1 MADFYERMIA
11 LGFRLIAKYGQPAIH
26 RRLEVTEADPNT
38 PWIAAGKPNVD
49 TNVVIAFVPVDRY
62 AWETMRMREGTDIT
76 EGHITGYMAASLAP
90 NVKDVIIRAGRQLT
104 IDDVITINP
113 DGRDVLHI
121 MLLRQ

>member
-1 MADFYERMIA
+1 MADFYDRMTA

-26 RRLEVTEADPNT
+26 RRLEVSGADPDT
-38 PWIAAGKPNVD
+38 PWIAEGEPPVE

-76 EGHITGYMAASLAP
+76 EGHLTGYMGASLVP

-113 DGRDVLHI
+113 AGRDVLHI